1 MKVAKKFLD
10 EGKKLNYAVA
20 SKVAFSPVLSEYGLD
35 GRSDMPLV
43 TIRTAKGDKYIMTEK
58 FS

>member
-1 MKVAKKFLD
+1 MKVAKKFQD

-20 SKVAFSPVLSEYGLD
+20 NKAAFSRVLSEYGLD

-43 TIRTAKGDKYIMTEK
+43 TIRTAKGDKYVMSEK